1 MKIPESF
8 LPENK
13 ERIESEIE
21 QIVKKTLVDKILVED
36 IAKELKK
43 ALEEEMLAERI
54 EFSFNKTLRLLDN
67 KNIPTKTH
75 REQRHYSIIEY
86 IKADPSFFKSLKTQ
100 EYDDILYAIK
110 ESCPSIKDEEIIC
123 TGTDYASVISKGVV
137 YKLSISTGT
146 SEERE
151 KTDITIPV
159 TCTYVKRTAIIFKKT
174 LEKTEDI
181 PLVKVYENPHI
192 YGEIKYA
199 KFNQEHNQKLMEIL
213 QEREYKIFVEIKEPS
228 KK

>member
-21 QIVKKTLVDKILVED
+21 QIVKKTLIDRVIVED

-54 EFSFNKTLRLLDN
+54 EFRFNKTLRLLDN

-75 REQRHYSIIEY
+75 REQRYHNIIEY
-86 IKADPSFFKSLKTQ
+86 IEAYPSFFERLKTQ

-110 ESCPSIKDEEIIC
+110 ESDPSIKDEEIIH
-123 TGTDYASVISKGVV
+123 TGADYASVISKGAV
-137 YKLSISTGT
+137 YNLSLGT
-146 SEERE
+146 STKTEQE

-159 TCTYVKRTAIIFKKT
+159 TATYTKRTAVIFKKT
-174 LEKTEDI
+174 LEKTKDF

-199 KFNQEHNQKLMEIL
+199 KFNQEHNQKLAKIL
-213 QEREYKIFVEIKEPS
+213 QEMGYKIFINIKEPS